1 MFNLFLDSYYNRI
14 IRCPT
19 IDTTDDRE
27 VEVLPGEIMVTD
39 TIDEMIDE
47 MTEVVMVEDEKIAME
62 NLQQKLIMK
71 PNTNFDPFSYE
82 IFC

>member
-1 MFNLFLDSYYNRI
+1 MI
-14 IRCPT
+14 KCPT

-71 PNTNFDPFSYE
+71 PNDFDYFFYE
-82 IFC
+82 IFY